1 MSKMYAIQYLQSV
14 IPEARAELWQ
24 ISVLSLASE
33 AQELPGLRLR
43 GETAQ
48 KRGFIF
54 LSVSG
59 AARPTKEQDW
69 GQPWIITV
77 VHAGPW
83 EGVEKPCW
91 GSRVPAGQVTSAQ
104 QEQAELLQSEQKCF
118 HRLDWGKWGKRQ
130 IQSIPTVILATCTID
145 LRGRCECN
153 T

>member
-1 MSKMYAIQYLQSV
+1 MYAIQYLQSV
-14 IPEARAELWQ
+14 IPEARAELSQ
-24 ISVLSLASE
+24 ISVSSLTPE

-77 VHAGPW
+77 VHAGP
-83 EGVEKPCW
+83 
-91 GSRVPAGQVTSAQ
+91 
-104 QEQAELLQSEQKCF
+104 
-118 HRLDWGKWGKRQ
+118 
-130 IQSIPTVILATCTID
+130 
-145 LRGRCECN
+145 
-153 T
+153 